1 MKKYLLF
8 ILPLLAMF
16 VLSSCNKDE
25 EEGDGARVNKN
36 NGKLP
41 GKFSVSSS
49 KQVQFSMGNLQ
60 YQAAT
65 STWQFAGNQYEVIGE
80 ENKEIS
86 DSYAGWIDLFG
97 YGTSGYKGKSPYMTS
112 TNYYDYYGDDI
123 SESFYDWGQ
132 FNKISNGGNKSGL
145 WRALS
150 SEEWNYLLEHSTNF
164 YTSVNEV
171 NGLLILPDD
180 FNVITFYSDSE
191 VLVEE
196 GETFS
201 LADWYKMEAAGVVF
215 LPCAGNR
222 NGSGVGYV
230 GERGFY
236 WSSSISGSYGADD
249 LYFFA
254 TTKTVRSDA
263 RLNGFSVRLVSEVK
277 EDEKKY

>member
-1 MKKYLLF
+1 MF
-8 ILPLLAMF
+8 ALPLLAL
-16 VLSSCNKDE
+16 LSLVNCSKAEDEKEGPVANKKQ
-25 EEGDGARVNKN
+25 GR
-36 NGKLP
+36 LP
-41 GKFSVSSS
+41 GKFSVSAN
-49 KQVQFSMGNLQ
+49 KQVYFSMGNLQ
-60 YQAAT
+60 YQAST
-65 STWQFAGNQYEVIGE
+65 STWRFAENQFDILGE
-80 ENKEIS
+80 ENKNIS
-86 DSYAGWIDLFG
+86 DSNEGWIDLFG
-97 YGTSGYKGKSPYMTS
+97 FGTSGYKQKYPYMTS
-112 TNYYDYYGDDI
+112 TNYYDYFGENI

-150 SEEWNYLLEHSTNF
+150 SEEWNYVLEHSTNF
-164 YTSVNEV
+164 YTSVNEM
-171 NGLLILPDD
+171 NGLLFLPDD

-201 LADWYKMEAAGVVF
+201 LADWYKMEAAGIVF

-236 WSSSISGSYGADD
+236 WSSTVSGNYGADD

-254 TTKTVRSDA
+254 NSVTVRSDA
-263 RLNGFSVRLVSEVK
+263 RLNGFSVRLVSEV
-277 EDEKKY
+277 DETEVKK